1 MILTWKTLQS
11 QNPLLKFYFTSL
23 TSAILFYPQ
32 LSSIPELNIPT
43 PITEVQKTE
52 APPSIAPT
60 EPQNSRPVTVDPQ
73 PQPEE
78 QAQNVDTV
86 EGKVARPEYDR
97 FVKMVQVGV
106 PLQAVKLKLSL
117 EGLDPNILDEI
128 LGNK

>member
-1 MILTWKTLQS
+1 MSVPILAK
-11 QNPLLKFYFTSL
+11 PLLQLYIFSH
-23 TSAILFYPQ
+23 SQHNLFFLQ
-32 LSSIPELNIPT
+32 LSSIPELNTPT
-43 PITEVQKTE
+43 PTTTTEVQKTE
-52 APPSIAPT
+52 AAPAPEALT
-60 EPQNSRPVTVDPQ
+60 ESVNTNPATADPQ

-78 QAQNVDTV
+78 QALNVDTV

-117 EGLDPNILDEI
+117 EGLEPNILDEI